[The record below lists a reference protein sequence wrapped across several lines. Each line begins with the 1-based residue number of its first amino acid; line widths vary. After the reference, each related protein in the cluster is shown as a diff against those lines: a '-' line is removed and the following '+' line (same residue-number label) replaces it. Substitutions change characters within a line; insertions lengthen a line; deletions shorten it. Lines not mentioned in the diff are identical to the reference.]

1 MARIKKGDTVVVLA
15 GSQKGSTGEV
25 LRVIPKKNQAV
36 VQGVNVK
43 TKHQKPSPAN
53 PNGGIIKQEAPVD
66 LSNLAPSTG
75 AAATEEKKPAA
86 KKAAPKAK
94 APKAEAAETETAS
107 AEGEEAPKPKKPRA
121 KKAEA
126 TEATESTESAE

>member
-15 GSQKGSTGEV
+15 GSQKGETGEV

-43 TKHQKPSPAN
+43 TKHQKPSATN

-75 AAATEEKKPAA
+75 AAVTEEKPAA
-86 KKAAPKAK
+86 KKATK
-94 APKAEAAETETAS
+94 APKAEVETEAPA

-121 KKAEA
+121 KKAES
-126 TEATESTESAE
+126 TEATESAE

>member
-15 GSQKGSTGEV
+15 GSQKGETGEV

-43 TKHQKPSPAN
+43 TKHQKPSPTN

-75 AAATEEKKPAA
+75 AAVTEEKPEA
-86 KKAAPKAK
+86 KKATKAK
-94 APKAEAAETETAS
+94 APKAEAAATEAP
-107 AEGEEAPKPKKPRA
+107 EGEEAAKPKKPRA

-126 TEATESTESAE
+126 TEGESAE